1 MKEQDMIHAAAS
13 TEKLNEALAHLNEA
27 AKERREELQTLLAE
41 KYTDLKAAFGGAA
54 GASANWM
61 KEGGREV
68 GEAAKLAASTVDHS
82 IRKHPWYYV
91 GGAAVGGLLIGLLIG
106 RPWGGRR
113 DAA

>member
-1 MKEQDMIHAAAS
+1 MTQTTAS

-27 AKERREELQTLLAE
+27 AKERRGELQKLLAE
-41 KYTDLKAAFGGAA
+41 KYTDLGAAIGGAA

-82 IRKHPWYYV
+82 LRKHPWYYV

>member
-27 AKERREELQTLLAE
+27 AKERRDDLQKLIAE
-41 KYTDLKAAFGGAA
+41 KYTDLGAAFGGAA
-54 GASANWM
+54 GASAKWF
-61 KEGGREV
+61 KEQGREV
-68 GEAAKLAASTVDHS
+68 GDTAKLAASTVDHS
-82 IRKHPWYYV
+82 VRKHPWYYV

-106 RPWGGRR
+106 RPWGRR

>member
-54 GASANWM
+54 GAGGDWF
-61 KEGGREV
+61 KEQGREV
-68 GEAAKLAASTVDHS
+68 GDTAKLAASTVDHS
-82 IRKHPWYYV
+82 LRKHPWYYV